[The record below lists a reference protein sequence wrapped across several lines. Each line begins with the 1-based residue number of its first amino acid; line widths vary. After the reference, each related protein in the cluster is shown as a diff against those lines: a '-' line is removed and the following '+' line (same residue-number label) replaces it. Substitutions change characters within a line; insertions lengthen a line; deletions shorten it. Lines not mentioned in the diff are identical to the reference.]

1 MKTLVAI
8 LTSGKLEKLQRCIDS
23 VLLQVE
29 HSDVV
34 VIINTL
40 DKPYENLA
48 SLLAAEN
55 GIKSVITESNGKPG
69 KGKNSLISYFLS
81 TDFTHVIPVDG
92 DDFLFP
98 LATTKLSELI
108 HTTNADVIGLIDGLV
123 LMGNNQLP
131 IEIGLQTEEYITKV
145 LRYMDRKHR
154 KIFNLYLARIRRVS
168 NEYGNIFNRF
178 MILSRNA
185 ASVMMYDEEL
195 SGAED
200 IKQGLYL
207 KLLHHAGMLKY
218 ILVRS
223 ENIYLYDMSGESLL
237 FSVFF
242 KANPNEELTQFW
254 QDLSDDQINILKS
267 FQLEC
272 IDDHDG
278 FQC

>member
-23 VLLQVE
+23 ALLQVE

-40 DKPYENLA
+40 DKQYENLA

-69 KGKNSLISYFLS
+69 KGKNSLINYFLS

-98 LATTKLSELI
+98 LAATKLSELI
-108 HTTNADVIGLIDGLV
+108 HTTKADVIGLIDGLV
-123 LMGNNQLP
+123 LMDDNQLP
-131 IEIGLQTEEYITKV
+131 IEVGLQTEEYIAKV
-145 LRYMDRKHR
+145 LRYMDHKHR
-154 KIFNLYLARIRRVS
+154 KMFNLYLARIRRVS

-185 ASVMMYDEEL
+185 AAAMMYDEEL

-200 IKQGLYL
+200 IKQGLHL

-223 ENIYLYDMSGESLL
+223 ENIYLYDMSDESLL

-242 KANPNEELTQFW
+242 KANPNNELTRFW
-254 QDLSDDQINILKS
+254 HDLSDDQINTLKS

-272 IDDHDG
+272 VDDHDG